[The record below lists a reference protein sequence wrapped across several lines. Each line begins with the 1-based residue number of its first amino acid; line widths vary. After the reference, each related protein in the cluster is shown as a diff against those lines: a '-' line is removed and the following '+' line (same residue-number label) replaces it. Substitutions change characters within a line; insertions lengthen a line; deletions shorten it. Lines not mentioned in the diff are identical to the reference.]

1 MNYTI
6 KFHPEAEREYLE
18 AYQWYEEHQSG
29 LGKRF
34 ELAVEKQIKLI
45 ADYPEHYAEKKYKCR
60 ESKTE
65 TFPYLIV
72 YKYYPAKQLIWIIS
86 IFHTS
91 RKPSKKNRK

>member
-6 KFHPEAEREYLE
+6 KFHPEAEKEYLE
-18 AYQWYEEHQSG
+18 AYHWYEEHQTG
-29 LGKRF
+29 LGERF
-34 ELAVEKQIKLI
+34 ELAVEKQIKLV
-45 ADYPEHYAEKKYKCR
+45 ANNPEHYTEKKYKCR

-72 YKYYPAKQLIWIIS
+72 YKFYPAEKLIWITS
-86 IFHTS
+86 VFHTS